1 MKSRQIC
8 GLLGV
13 GLFGLSSVLTACGA
27 PSLNAVNVAL
37 KVEPTLD
44 GFAFPN
50 FGSNGTSEYFDN
62 NDLALMFGEAACVGG
77 VVDPCQ
83 PIAEAAAWAQMVNQA
98 RASGHCEGLAVQSAA
113 RFNVAAE
120 PKTILLKK
128 DIEVSHGI
136 MRAFATQFLP
146 DVQRDTNKWA
156 KKSLVEKVNAL
167 SDSFR
172 GASAESMGIFGLKPA
187 SALPKTGLAKFTIG
201 VYTDAGGHAL
211 MPYAIEFPNENTVII
226 RVLDSNWPGQNRFI
240 KIDLKTQT
248 WEFSFSG
255 KDPNNDPCVW
265 RGKSGDLDLTAL
277 STRVTAT
284 VPFGEGQSTVKNSL
298 LVIRSKTRNWSITTS
313 DGTYSPATG
322 VAVDGI
328 SARSIRASSNIA
340 CGAPPL
346 TEYTVQTDGDELELN
361 FPDPAE
367 VFVANDSSVTQLST
381 SGSSEKIS
389 VSKKKVSAGKNVKI
403 KVASENKVISVDSDS
418 SVVDISNDKLVG
430 QVTTDAGQTITQTV
444 DTQTT
449 QAQIVVSD
457 GSAVVTT
464 LTATIVTEKT
474 VAANGEETVRT
485 NVTLSLNEV
494 KSEPAVSALNV
505 VKELPKDNQFDPN
518 ATTTTSSVVA
528 ASGDSASTS
537 SVASA
542 GVSSTLAPSDSSSSS
557 LPSTSSSSSSSSSSS
572 VTPSTI
578 SASTVVVRSSTT
590 SSSTTSSSTTSS
602 STTTSTT
609 TTSTLP
615 PTTTS
620 SSTTTT
626 SSSTTTTTSTTTT
639 SSTTTTTTPTTTTNP
654 KTPGTFAGY
663 LGGSCWDGSLQPYY
677 WGNDGQAR
685 AGACP
690 TRPTEAPT
698 CTYSDGSRK
707 DSC

>member
-1 MKSRQIC
+1 
-8 GLLGV
+8 
-13 GLFGLSSVLTACGA
+13 
-27 PSLNAVNVAL
+27 LNAENVSL
-37 KVEPTLD
+37 KIEPTVD

-50 FGSNGTSEYFDN
+50 FGSNGTSEFFDN

-113 RFNVAAE
+113 RFNVTAE

-128 DIEVSHGI
+128 DSEVSHGI

-172 GASAESMGIFGLKPA
+172 GASAESMGMFGLKPA
-187 SALPKTGLAKFTIG
+187 AALLSTGQAKFTIG

-248 WEFSFSG
+248 WQFSFSG

-313 DGTYSPATG
+313 DGTFSPATG

-403 KVASENKVISVDSDS
+403 KVASENKVISVDSDN

-444 DTQTT
+444 DIQTT

-494 KSEPAVSALNV
+494 K
-505 VKELPKDNQFDPN
+505 
-518 ATTTTSSVVA
+518 
-528 ASGDSASTS
+528 
-537 SVASA
+537 
-542 GVSSTLAPSDSSSSS
+542 
-557 LPSTSSSSSSSSSSS
+557 
-572 VTPSTI
+572 
-578 SASTVVVRSSTT
+578 
-590 SSSTTSSSTTSS
+590 
-602 STTTSTT
+602 
-609 TTSTLP
+609 
-615 PTTTS
+615 
-620 SSTTTT
+620 
-626 SSSTTTTTSTTTT
+626 
-639 SSTTTTTTPTTTTNP
+639 
-654 KTPGTFAGY
+654 
-663 LGGSCWDGSLQPYY
+663 
-677 WGNDGQAR
+677 
-685 AGACP
+685 
-690 TRPTEAPT
+690 
-698 CTYSDGSRK
+698 
-707 DSC
+707 